1 MILKL
6 DNINT
11 VLVTGGAGYVGN
23 VLVPVLLECNYKVIV
38 YDAMFFYDD
47 TLPNNNNLQI
57 IKGDIRDIKLFE
69 SSLKNVD
76 AVIHMACISNDPS
89 FELDPELSTSINYDC
104 FEPLVVASKKAGS
117 NIFGKVIYEGKND
130 KIHLIDTV

>member
-11 VLVTGGAGYVGN
+11 ILVTGGAGYVGN
-23 VLVPVLLECNYKVIV
+23 VLVPLLLESNYKVIV

-57 IKGDIRDIKLFE
+57 IKGDIKSVIKHLKTAMLRFSEKMEFE
-69 SSLKNVD
+69 
-76 AVIHMACISNDPS
+76 
-89 FELDPELSTSINYDC
+89 
-104 FEPLVVASKKAGS
+104 KAQS
-117 NIFGKVIYEGKND
+117 VKEKLNLLETF
-130 KIHLIDTV
+130 L

>member
-1 MILKL
+1 MKQ

-23 VLVPVLLECNYKVIV
+23 VLVPLLLESNYKVIV

-89 FELDPELSTSINYDC
+89 FELNPTLGKSINLDA
-104 FEPLVVASKKAGS
+104 FTPLVEIAKK
-117 NIFGKVIYEGKND
+117 N
-130 KIHLIDTV
+130 